1 MEYYFTSDEHYFHK
15 NIIKYANRPF
25 SSVQEM
31 NNELIERFNSVVSKS
46 DITIH
51 GGDFSFGDIKQTNN
65 IIKRLNGDH
74 IFIRGDHDRPLAKI
88 RKLKS
93 VYKINIY
100 KQKITICHY
109 AMRVWHC
116 SHYNSWHLYG
126 HSHGKL
132 PGQGKSMDIGV
143 DTNDYYP
150 YSFDDIKIIMNSK
163 PDNFNLIKR

>member
-1 MEYYFTSDEHYFHK
+1 M
-15 NIIKYANRPF
+15 KYANRPF

-31 NNELIERFNSVVSKS
+31 NDELIERFNSVVSKN

-51 GGDFSFGDIKQTNN
+51 AGDFSFGDVKQTNG
-65 IIKRLNGDH
+65 IIKRLNGNH
-74 IFIRGDHDRPLAKI
+74 TFIKGDHDRSLSKI
-88 RKLKS
+88 VKLKDI
-93 VYKINIY
+93 YKTNIN

-132 PGQGKSMDIGV
+132 PGQGKSMDVGV

-150 YSFDDIKIIMNSK
+150 YSFDDIKLIMDSK
-163 PDNFNLIKR
+163 PDNFNLIKRLRGK